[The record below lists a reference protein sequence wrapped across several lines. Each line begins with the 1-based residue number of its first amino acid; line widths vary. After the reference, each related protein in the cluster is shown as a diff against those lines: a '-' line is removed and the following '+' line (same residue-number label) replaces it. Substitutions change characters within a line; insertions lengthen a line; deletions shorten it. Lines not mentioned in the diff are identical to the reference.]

1 MKTVVTGVISTLMLL
16 GMLSATAVP
25 KQTQA
30 TTQVMAGSAPMP
42 MCYPGDPG
50 CGPVIPLR

>member
-42 MCYPGDPG
+42 TCYPGDPG
-50 CGPVIPLR
+50 CQPPIPLR